1 METVPS
7 KDDLLHLDLY
17 VKWPQLENALLNYPS
32 RPGSRGSGRRI
43 NESCGSFATSPGS
56 PGDVQNDS
64 RPSSRSDSRPN
75 GSVPG
80 RRRLSFK
87 LDFFFSTLNQIPF
100 DSLRSSHQRCSA
112 KKVLLEI

>member
-43 NESCGSFATSPGS
+43 DESRGSFAPYLGS
-56 PGDVQNDS
+56 SGDVQSDS
-64 RPSSRSDSRPN
+64 RPSSRSDNRPN
-75 GSVPG
+75 SSVPG
-80 RRRLSFK
+80 RRRLGFK
-87 LDFFFSTLNQIPF
+87 LNSLTL
-100 DSLRSSHQRCSA
+100 L
-112 KKVLLEI
+112 

>member
-43 NESCGSFATSPGS
+43 NESYGSFATSPGS
-56 PGDVQNDS
+56 SGDVQNDS

-75 GSVPG
+75 SSVPG

-87 LDFFFSTLNQIPF
+87 LD
-100 DSLRSSHQRCSA
+100 SLS
-112 KKVLLEI
+112 LF

>member
-43 NESCGSFATSPGS
+43 NESCGSFATSTGS

-87 LDFFFSTLNQIPF
+87 LDFFSPL
-100 DSLRSSHQRCSA
+100 
-112 KKVLLEI
+112 